1 MERHDPK
8 KMLLLKFFLFF
19 NIYLF
24 SFHKEASIKFPFN
37 ERHFRLIIIYR
48 LIFISTA
55 VPNTTILEIPTVR
68 EQRINRDQ
76 ILIVSMLTSVSRV
89 HQLCS
94 PDPNYYNKKD
104 SKHKVA
110 NVTPNVI
117 KGTTEK
123 RDESTDIQRRL
134 QPVTGTSFIS
144 N

>member
-1 MERHDPK
+1 MGCHDPK
-8 KMLLLKFFLFF
+8 KILLLKFFLFF

-24 SFHKEASIKFPFN
+24 SFHKEARIKFLFN
-37 ERHFRLIIIYR
+37 ERHSHLIIIYR

-55 VPNTTILEIPTVR
+55 VPNTTIPEIPTVR
-68 EQRINRDQ
+68 EQCIKRDQ
-76 ILIVSMLTSVSRV
+76 ILIVSMPTSASRV

-94 PDPNYYNKKD
+94 PDPNNYNKKD

-117 KGTTEK
+117 KGTKK
-123 RDESTDIQRRL
+123 RRDKSTDIQRRL